1 LITIGGGLG
10 TVVAAGVAWLAPH
23 LGMDVRIAALV
34 GMSALFAGASRA
46 MLASVV
52 FALKR
57 RFSR

>member
-1 LITIGGGLG
+1 
-10 TVVAAGVAWLAPH
+10 
-23 LGMDVRIAALV
+23 MDVRIAALV